1 MASCGCYLVSELI
14 KVYVTE
20 YKYSTLQGSDVIP
33 RALLIK
39 RKIQLVAQARLE
51 KGLMT
56 QELLCRVHDNTMA
69 INNKKHSSKMASS
82 SFCNCYSSLFLIFY
96 RNKKS
101 NLLNNINIS
110 DKNIRTVND
119 KLAEKGAY

>member
-1 MASCGCYLVSELI
+1 M
-14 KVYVTE
+14 YVTE

-51 KGLMT
+51 KGLMA
-56 QELLCRVHDNTMA
+56 QELLCRVHVDPIECDNTMA

-82 SFCNCYSSLFLIFY
+82 SFCNCYSILFLIFY

-110 DKNIRTVND
+110 DKNIRTVNY